1 MKKIIWN
8 SIIPFILGLTIFAAL
23 ILFNQLNQL
32 AISSEKII
40 PMGFYVSWS
49 IFILIGFF
57 TFVPVIKLAVLPRP
71 LKRPS
76 TDWDPEK
83 KRAFYFTYKK
93 RVLAVSKKK
102 SSPYKHVVPEQVFK
116 NLHNANSMGTI
127 KESLKEFESHID
139 SRADKLI
146 RDYAGAVFASTAISQ
161 NGSLDAVFVLKLQI
175 ELLWKLAHLYNQKPG
190 IKNLLNLYV
199 QVFANVLASVG
210 VAEIPVEE
218 VVSSLM
224 GKTFTS
230 MSNMPIISSIGG
242 KIGDSIFEGTVN
254 ALLSLRVGLVAKDY
268 CKVSAEFD
276 PQASRISSRKN
287 SLKMINDIK
296 YKDTISKLVKG
307 KSGAN
312 V

>member
-8 SIIPFILGLTIFAAL
+8 SLIPFILGLTIFAAL

-40 PMGFYVSWS
+40 PMGFYVSWGV
-49 IFILIGFF
+49 FVLIGIF
-57 TFVPVIKLAVLPRP
+57 TFAPVIKLAMLPKP
-71 LKRPS
+71 LRRPS
-76 TDWDPEK
+76 IDWDPEK
-83 KRAFYFTYKK
+83 KRNFYFTYKK
-93 RVLAVSKKK
+93 RILVVSKKK
-102 SSPYKHVVPEQVFK
+102 SSPYKNVVPEQVFED
-116 NLHNANSMGTI
+116 LHNANSMGTI
-127 KESLKEFESHID
+127 KDALKEFESHID

-161 NGSLDAVFVLKLQI
+161 NGSLDAIFVLKLQI

-224 GKTFTS
+224 SKTFTS
-230 MSNMPIISSIGG
+230 LSNMPLISSIGG

-254 ALLSLRVGLVAKDY
+254 ALLSLRVGLVAKDF

-276 PQASRISSRKN
+276 PQASRINSRKN

-307 KSGAN
+307 KSGDN